1 MSAELQRFQKKML
14 EIKTVKEG
22 LQEAHKQTPLVK
34 QRTSKLEDRSV
45 KTKLKHRKKR
55 TKT

>member
-1 MSAELQRFQKKML
+1 MSAELQKFQKKML